1 VYIFL
6 VPDDFLPFE
15 QGLFILF
22 TLCAAYTFA
31 TSALYHWFCCLNS
44 DTFYDLARFDMSGI
58 ALLIGGS
65 MVVPLY
71 YAFRCDQ
78 TISTIYMGT
87 IVTLTGSMILLFL
100 IPSLSTEHYRNL
112 RICIFTAFGIGGFV
126 PIVHLSSFYGIFSEF
141 LYERIKT
148 VSLMYATYTFGL
160 FFYFSR
166 IPERIFQRTFDIFFH
181 SHQIWHVA
189 VSTAS
194 LIHFYNMYEFR
205 DASIS
210 RSCILGRLSN

>member
-100 IPSLSTEHYRNL
+100 I
-112 RICIFTAFGIGGFV
+112 
-126 PIVHLSSFYGIFSEF
+126 LSSFYGIFSEF

-148 VSLMYATYTFGL
+148 VSLMYTTYAFGL

-189 VSTAS
+189 VTTAS